1 MWRSNHPVSLVGGP
15 DPLCATFLG
24 TPHLTSYVVE
34 HIKAQMWR
42 SQKCGAEQIRAAHQR
57 NPAISAPHIQ

>member
-34 HIKAQMWR
+34 HIR
-42 SQKCGAEQIRAAHQR
+42 D
-57 NPAISAPHIQ
+57 